1 MATDE
6 SRGEGPGRGGRLQV
20 METLDVV
27 SLVIGRK
34 VVYRFQKVSL
44 LAGAAGPRR
53 RLLDFERRLETE
65 LLIRG
70 DSAVTTKC
78 THFRARKTWA
88 QTSVSSFICYVVLD
102 ILSESLNLPETLPP
116 HLKS

>member
-20 METLDVV
+20 TETPDVV

-34 VVYRFQKVSL
+34 VVYGFQKVSL

-70 DSAVTTKC
+70 DSTVTTKC
-78 THFRARKTWA
+78 THFRARKTWP

-116 HLKS
+116 HRKS

>member
-6 SRGEGPGRGGRLQV
+6 SRGEGPGRGGRLRK
-20 METLDVV
+20 TPDIV

-34 VVYRFQKVSL
+34 VVYGFQKVSL
-44 LAGAAGPRR
+44 LAGEAGPRR
-53 RLLDFERRLETE
+53 KLLDFERRLETE